1 MEKEEINSNTIPDET
16 SNLKKLAHIYHLAKR
31 QKQTLTI
38 HEETIVHTG

>member
-1 MEKEEINSNTIPDET
+1 MAKEEINSNTSPDET

-38 HEETIVHTG
+38 YKKRQ